1 MSNDF
6 AQEILDMENNL
17 PDLEMIAAKL
27 VTEVE
32 LPTFDT
38 ETEATPEEKETIE
51 AAYANMANL
60 EEEL

>member
-1 MSNDF
+1 
-6 AQEILDMENNL
+6 
-17 PDLEMIAAKL
+17 MIAAKL

-38 ETEATPEEKETIE
+38 ETVATPEEKEATE

-60 EEEL
+60 EEGL